1 MKVKAFTN
9 GVFKDNAVFRQ
20 FLGLCPTL
28 AVTSA
33 AINGLALGLA
43 TTAVLLGSNMII
55 SLLAKYIPKSVRI
68 PSYILVIASL
78 VTVVDLLMNAYVHDL
93 HKVLGLFIPLI
104 VVNCIVLG
112 RAEIFASKNNVLD
125 SMLDAL
131 GSGLG
136 FTLALLL
143 LASVR
148 ELFGE
153 GSIFGVRIMPEAYNP
168 FVLFVMPAGAFI
180 TLGLLIG
187 MVNMILNLAK
197 KARS

>member
-1 MKVKAFTN
+1 
-9 GVFKDNAVFRQ
+9 
-20 FLGLCPTL
+20 
-28 AVTSA
+28 
-33 AINGLALGLA
+33 
-43 TTAVLLGSNMII
+43 
-55 SLLAKYIPKSVRI
+55 
-68 PSYILVIASL
+68 
-78 VTVVDLLMNAYVHDL
+78 MNAYVHDL